1 MIQKGGMMMGWLSK
15 LFKKQ
20 ASPKAAQK
28 PAEPYLTQAVIFGMH
43 RYRSPDEDSTV
54 YFVDENRGI
63 RKMLV
68 NSRGVIQAFPGFKDK
83 PALEKLVGP
92 MSLTPQI
99 CFRTSFE
106 KRDNR
111 WIMYWEI
118 QPDGRYWEDEDGFGG
133 TNDEEVTLYTYVDEN
148 GNFTGPFELR

>member
-1 MIQKGGMMMGWLSK
+1 MGWLSK

-20 ASPKAAQK
+20 ASTKAEQK
-28 PAEPYLTQAVIFGMH
+28 PTEPYLTQTVIFGMH

-68 NSRGVIQAFPGFKDK
+68 NSRGVIQDFPGFKDR
-83 PALEKLVGP
+83 PALEKLVEP
-92 MSLTPQI
+92 FALTPQI
-99 CFRTSFE
+99 RFRTSFE

-133 TNDEEVTLYTYVDEN
+133 TSDEEVTLFTYVDKN
-148 GNFTGPFELR
+148 GDFTGPFELR